1 MELIM
6 FLLVGLVAGFI
17 ARLVVP
23 GRDPM
28 GILGTLVLGVV
39 GALLGGFLARVL
51 LNDPQIGLFGAV
63 VGSVIALL
71 IYRAAAGNRRRVF

>member
-17 ARLVVP
+17 ARLLVP

-28 GILGTLVLGVV
+28 GLLGTLILGVV

-51 LNDPQIGLFGAV
+51 LGDPEIGLFGAV
-63 VGSVIALL
+63 IGAVIALL
-71 IYRAAAGNRRRVF
+71 VYRAAVGSRRRVF

>member
-17 ARLVVP
+17 ARLLVP

-28 GILGTLVLGVV
+28 GLLGTLLLGVI
-39 GALLGGFLARVL
+39 GAFVGGFLARVL
-51 LNDPQIGLFGAV
+51 LGDPEIGLLGAI
-63 VGSVIALL
+63 VGSVIVLL
-71 IYRAAAGNRRRVF
+71 VYRAAVGNRRRVF

>member
-1 MELIM
+1 MELII

-17 ARLVVP
+17 ARLLVP

-28 GILGTLVLGVV
+28 GLLGTLLLGVV

-51 LNDPQIGLFGAV
+51 LNDLEIGLFGAV

-71 IYRAAAGNRRRVF
+71 VYRAAVGNRRRVF

>member
-1 MELIM
+1 MEFIL

-17 ARLVVP
+17 ARFLVP

-28 GILGTLVLGVV
+28 GILGTLILGIV

-51 LNDPQIGLFGAV
+51 LGDPEIGLFGAV
-63 VGSVIALL
+63 VGAVIALL
-71 IYRAAAGNRRRVF
+71 VYRAATGGRRRAF